1 MVMWSP
7 GWLASNFFA
16 AALTALLAGLGPV
29 VTSQAVTV
37 VPPLAPGPAGAG
49 VVVLAAACGRAAG
62 SQHHDQPDQ
71 GGGERTA
78 VPPPAC
84 GARSW
89 ISECVRHWSL
99 PLSRR
104 RA

>member
-37 VPPLAPGPAGAG
+37 VPPLAPDPPEPAE
-49 VVVLAAACGRAAG
+49 LFL
-62 SQHHDQPDQ
+62 
-71 GGGERTA
+71 
-78 VPPPAC
+78 PPPAAEPQAASTMISPIKEAAGGPRGPLPPAPPGPC
-84 GARSW
+84 ILGASA
-89 ISECVRHWSL
+89 IGA
-99 PLSRR
+99 SR
-104 RA
+104 